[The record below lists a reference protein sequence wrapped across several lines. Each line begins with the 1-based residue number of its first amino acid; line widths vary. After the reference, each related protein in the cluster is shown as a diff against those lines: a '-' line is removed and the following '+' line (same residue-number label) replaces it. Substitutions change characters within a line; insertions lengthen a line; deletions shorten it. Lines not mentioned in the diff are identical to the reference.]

1 MKKVIITVA
10 TTGGVQRKSANP
22 NLPEQP
28 DEIAKAAYESFNEG
42 AAIVHVHARDKNGA
56 PSGDSEIYRQI
67 ADLIRSKCNII
78 INFTTGG
85 GGNLNI
91 EERISCLD
99 ANPEIASLNMGSLV
113 RTIGP
118 YAGTLFINTS
128 DDIERFAKE
137 MIVRDIKPE
146 MEIYHHGMLREV
158 YNLINKKLVNKPYY
172 INFVLG
178 MAYQGAVEARAQ
190 NLFSLLQLL
199 PPESIFTVC
208 AMGRAQFP
216 ITTLS
221 MILGGN
227 ARVGMEDNVYYQK
240 GTLAESNAQF
250 VAKLVRI
257 AREMGLDIATPDEA
271 RKILELKG
279 RG

>member
-1 MKKVIITVA
+1 MYIFMHET
-10 TTGGVQRKSANP
+10 RME
-22 NLPEQP
+22 LL
-28 DEIAKAAYESFNEG
+28 
-42 AAIVHVHARDKNGA
+42 AAIVEV
-56 PSGDSEIYRQI
+56 YRQI

-99 ANPEIASLNMGSLV
+99 ANPEVASLNMGSLV

-128 DDIERFAKE
+128 EDIEWFAKE

-172 INFVLG
+172 INFSVWDG
-178 MAYQGAVEARAQ
+178 ISRCSRRYW
-190 NLFSLLQLL
+190 
-199 PPESIFTVC
+199 
-208 AMGRAQFP
+208 
-216 ITTLS
+216 
-221 MILGGN
+221 
-227 ARVGMEDNVYYQK
+227 
-240 GTLAESNAQF
+240 
-250 VAKLVRI
+250 
-257 AREMGLDIATPDEA
+257 
-271 RKILELKG
+271 
-279 RG
+279 